1 LVPSLLDLNFNLAFN
16 NDTTATTLLT
26 LLVIPLLFFLS
37 HTIRKDYAAFIALGP
52 GGVPQSPKGY
62 IGFCCLRPFALRN
75 PFEPPRLPPTLHPQD
90 GFLAPDAL
98 PTRKGPRPVVKGI
111 APQRQLTQQGN
122 QSTYETLRRELL
134 TLVQMHAHTHGLYT
148 DTSCFEK
155 HSVGVF
161 VAEKFRSRV
170 TCNGEVCHAH
180 PSDGS
185 MHLSLHPA
193 DVKLFLAKGWGQR
206 HPIAREKS
214 WWWRVLRTGRR
225 KLPPNFVMVYAPRDE
240 KELSVVVDI
249 VRAAICWVSGR
260 GL

>member
-1 LVPSLLDLNFNLAFN
+1 
-16 NDTTATTLLT
+16 
-26 LLVIPLLFFLS
+26 
-37 HTIRKDYAAFIALGP
+37 
-52 GGVPQSPKGY
+52 
-62 IGFCCLRPFALRN
+62 
-75 PFEPPRLPPTLHPQD
+75 
-90 GFLAPDAL
+90 
-98 PTRKGPRPVVKGI
+98 
-111 APQRQLTQQGN
+111 
-122 QSTYETLRRELL
+122 
-134 TLVQMHAHTHGLYT
+134 
-148 DTSCFEK
+148 
-155 HSVGVF
+155 
-161 VAEKFRSRV
+161 
-170 TCNGEVCHAH
+170 
-180 PSDGS
+180 